1 MNKIRKNLGKQETN
15 LSPISTPAITQGYIE
30 GGPQDRKISAR
41 AVFFGGEHRFSCC
54 RNNRFPFSTIGRE

>member
-41 AVFFGGEHRFSCC
+41 AVFFGI
-54 RNNRFPFSTIGRE
+54 IGLAVAEITGFLFLQ